1 MPKHKIVIVG
11 GGAGG
16 LELATLLGDNAKTRQ
31 VAEIT
36 LIDAN
41 MTHIWKPRLHEIAA
55 GALNADIDE
64 LSYVAH
70 AKNHAFNFM
79 LGRMSEVDRDNKK
92 LILEPYK
99 EGEETILPQRHID
112 YDTLVIAIGSQT
124 NDFGT
129 KGVADNCIFL
139 DKRLEAERFHRQFLN
154 EYLRHA
160 VKSNS
165 DDSLNIAIV
174 GAGATG
180 VELAAELHHS
190 AHELMYYGFGQLKP
204 ENLKISIIEGAD
216 RVLPVLSPKT
226 SSAILSQLKTL
237 KIEVLTGEIVSEAT
251 SEGLHTQSG
260 KFIPAQLKVWSAGV
274 KAPEILRNISG
285 LETNRINQLVVHD
298 TLQSTHDE
306 NIFAFGDC
314 AQCPRPDSDRPVPP
328 RAQSA
333 HQQALLLSESLKNR
347 LTGKELLSYV
357 YKDKG
362 SLISLSKTGSIG
374 NIMGNL
380 SKDFTFGGKVARLMY
395 ISLYRMHQITLHG
408 YFKTL
413 LIILRDLVNK
423 KTGPKL
429 KLH

>member
-16 LELATLLGDNAKTRQ
+16 LELATLLGDNAKTRRT
-31 VAEIT
+31 AEIT

-70 AKNHAFNFM
+70 AKGHAFNFM
-79 LGRMSEVDRDNKK
+79 LGRMSGIDRDNKK

-99 EGEETILPQRHID
+99 EGEETILSQRYID

-160 VKSNS
+160 AKSS
-165 DDSLNIAIV
+165 TDESLNIAIV

-190 AHELMYYGFGQLKP
+190 ARELMYYGFGQLKP
-204 ENLKISIIEGAD
+204 ENLKITIIEGAD
-216 RVLPVLSPKT
+216 RVLPVLSPKA
-226 SSAILSQLKTL
+226 SSAILSQLQTL
-237 KIEVLTGEIVSEAT
+237 KIEVLTNEIVSEAAN
-251 SEGLHTQSG
+251 EGLHTKSG

-274 KAPEILRNISG
+274 KAPEILHEIGG

-298 TLQSTHDE
+298 TLQSTRDE

-347 LTGKELLSYV
+347 LAGKALLSYV

-362 SLISLSKTGSIG
+362 SLISLSKTGSVG

-380 SKDFTFGGKVARLMY
+380 SKDFTFGGKIARLMY

-413 LIILRDLVNK
+413 LMILRDLVNK